1 MFMLRR
7 LSALVIVFSM
17 VWGTVG
23 FVPERAAHAAEEGSA
38 AFVSEFWRMF
48 IHQVEVG
55 ADPAKLRLDAESG
68 NELLVAVVD
77 VTNFGTEEAALSL
90 DDIEL
95 IPDSS
100 SDPIAAEKTGNPS
113 KELGMSDVKANG
125 TATVGVDST
134 VRVAAAF
141 WVPEESIED
150 LDPALSF
157 LDESVSVDKTVVDS
171 LDVKSLDS
179 PEPWSGKE
187 GVIQEVSGDGKIE
200 IAVGGDAQTVP
211 LTGTTT
217 PPVDECFGS
226 DSSDAILALTGGS
239 VYVEDDPTSD
249 GKLVWFFDSEVGYLR
264 LLNQALIEQG
274 FGAYDDAYDDS
285 AYASWFEAM
294 EKPAKDQE
302 TGLWSLCRNA
312 SGAYINPPTPT
323 AEEVRGEYTEIDT
336 RDLVI
341 RPDTFT
347 GEKIIVGGEV
357 FNIQVEGST
366 TFMQI
371 FVAGNEAVG
380 VVYEGDSTGIY
391 EGTYVTIYGVGRG
404 TFDGTNAF
412 GGPIT
417 QPLIEADIV
426 DF

>member
-1 MFMLRR
+1 MSILRR
-7 LSALVIVFSM
+7 LSAFAVVFAM
-17 VWGTVG
+17 IWGTVG
-23 FVPERAAHAAEEGSA
+23 FVPERAASAAEEGSA

-48 IHQVEVG
+48 IHQIEVG
-55 ADPAKLRLDAESG
+55 ADPAKMGLDAKSG
-68 NELLVAVVD
+68 NDLVVAVVD

-95 IPDSS
+95 IPDSP
-100 SDPIAAEKTGNPS
+100 SDPIAAEKTGKPS
-113 KELGMSDVKANG
+113 KELGLTDVKADG
-125 TATVGVDST
+125 TATVDVDST

-141 WVPEESIED
+141 WVPDESVEN

-200 IAVGGDAQTVP
+200 IAVGGEAQSVP
-211 LTGTTT
+211 LSGTAT
-217 PPVDECFGS
+217 PPVDECFGT

-274 FGAYDDAYDDS
+274 FGAYDDEYDDS

-323 AEEVRGEYTEIDT
+323 AEEVRGDRHPGS
-336 RDLVI
+336 RDPARYLH
-341 RPDTFT
+341 
-347 GEKIIVGGEV
+347 
-357 FNIQVEGST
+357 
-366 TFMQI
+366 
-371 FVAGNEAVG
+371 
-380 VVYEGDSTGIY
+380 
-391 EGTYVTIYGVGRG
+391 GRE
-404 TFDGTNAF
+404 DHRWR
-412 GGPIT
+412 
-417 QPLIEADIV
+417 
-426 DF
+426 